1 MPSPGGPY
9 TGDDAIPGSYATVGQ
24 LVEHLGR
31 TPVNAEQ
38 LLIRASRDVDRAL
51 LTAVYDADDP
61 AVIDALREATL
72 EQVAANLDA
81 GNATGFG
88 AVRRGGFSLGRLT
101 VESAPVTPPEGAPVR
116 IGTLWEQAWMV
127 LQAAGLT
134 GHGPQ
139 SR

>member
-1 MPSPGGPY
+1 M
-9 TGDDAIPGSYATVGQ
+9 AYATVTE
-24 LVEHLGR
+24 LNDHLGR
-31 TPVNAEQ
+31 TPANAEQ
-38 LLIRASRDVDRAL
+38 LLTRASRDVDRAL
-51 LTAVYDADDP
+51 LTTVYDATDP
-61 AVIDALREATL
+61 VVVAALREATL

-81 GNATGFG
+81 GNVTGFG
-88 AVRRGGFSLGRLT
+88 AVRRGGFSIGRVS
-101 VESAPVTPPEGAPVR
+101 VESAPVTPPEGGPVR